1 MKLNKLV
8 ILGAGGH
15 AKVCYDI
22 ACLMGK
28 WKKIVFLDDNLNSDW
43 ADIQGK
49 IEEYPNYI
57 KDSMFFVAI
66 GNNKLR
72 ETLTEELLQ
81 HNAKLVK
88 LTHPSAIISPNV
100 SIGDGTV
107 IMPAC
112 VINAGSI
119 IKQGCII
126 NSGVIIEHDSYI
138 DEFVHLSPS
147 VILSGTCK
155 VGKSTWLGTGTLVK
169 NNITIVGNV
178 MCGVG
183 SVVIKNIEK
192 SGIYYG
198 VPVREKREKK

>member
-1 MKLNKLV
+1 M
-8 ILGAGGH
+8 I
-15 AKVCYDI
+15 I
-22 ACLMGK
+22 
-28 WKKIVFLDDNLNSDW
+28 
-43 ADIQGK
+43 
-49 IEEYPNYI
+49 YI